1 MITSIKRFSIAAFL
15 IIINLTV
22 SAQED
27 AKKIYTRATD
37 QILVENMQI
46 QMELEITDKKGRV
59 KEKEFEVLVAKFGDT
74 SKTKMSWEKPE
85 EAKGTTVILT
95 EIPNETG
102 LIEVFTPSN
111 GKVRKLKATSD
122 NLALVG
128 SELSMTNLPDQSP
141 DELSFKLLDS
151 EEVDGK
157 SCYHLEIMAENA
169 TDAAKGE
176 ILVEKQTYRIL
187 QVTVYDSNGVKTS
200 QVKLS
205 NYQPIDG
212 VTKKVQAMLIVTED
226 FTSHKQ
232 TEMRVLKITSR
243 TDFKEE
249 DFQLPMERDI

>member
-1 MITSIKRFSIAAFL
+1 MITSIKTFVLTALL
-15 IIINLTV
+15 ISSNLYL

-27 AKKIYTRATD
+27 AKKIYARATD
-37 QILVENMQI
+37 QMLVENMQI
-46 QMELEITDKKGRV
+46 QMELGITDKKGRV
-59 KEKEFEVLVAKFGDT
+59 KEKAFEVLVAKFGDT

-85 EAKGTTVILT
+85 EAKGTTIILT
-95 EIPNETG
+95 GIPNETG

-111 GKVRKLKATSD
+111 GKVRKLKATSE

-128 SELSMTNLPDQSP
+128 SELSLTNMPTQSP
-141 DELSFKLLDS
+141 DELSYKLLDP

-157 SCYHLEIMAENA
+157 ACYHLEVKAKNA

-176 ILVEKQTYRIL
+176 ILVEMQTYRIL
-187 QVTVYDSNGVKTS
+187 QVTVYDGSGAKTS
-200 QVKLS
+200 LVKLS

-212 VTKKVQAMLIVTED
+212 VSKKVQAMRIVTED

-232 TEMRVLKITSR
+232 TEMRVLKISSR

-249 DFQLPMERDI
+249 DFQLPLERDI

>member
-1 MITSIKRFSIAAFL
+1 MITSIKTFIIAAFL
-15 IIINLTV
+15 ITVNLTV

-37 QILVENMQI
+37 QMLVENMQI

-59 KEKEFEVLVAKFGDT
+59 KEKEFEVLVAKFGDI
-74 SKTKMSWEKPE
+74 SKTKMSWEKPV

-128 SELSMTNLPDQSP
+128 SELSLTNMPAQSP
-141 DELSFKLLDS
+141 DEMVFKLLDP
-151 EEVDGK
+151 EVVDGK
-157 SCYHLEIMAENA
+157 SCYQIEVKAKNA

-176 ILVEKQTYRIL
+176 MLVEKQTYRIL
-187 QVTVYDSNGVKTS
+187 QVRVYDGSGDLS
-200 QVKLS
+200 SLVKLS

-212 VTKKVQAMLIVTED
+212 VSKKVQAMRIVTED

-232 TEMRVLKITSR
+232 TEMRVLKISSR

-249 DFQLPMERDI
+249 DFQLPLERDI